1 MDPVE
6 RSEEA
11 IVLSTV
17 MKLIPFLLLL
27 VAAVI
32 TAPAADSKPMND
44 SKSATNATEKI
55 VLGGGCFW
63 CVEAVY
69 QRLEGVKSVESGYA
83 GGHVPNPTYKMIGY
97 GDTGHAEVIRVE
109 FDPKQISLDAVLKVF
124 WAAHDPTTKN
134 RQGNDVG
141 PQYRSVILFAN
152 EAQKTA
158 AEKSIKDAQK
168 DFKNPI
174 VTEVSPLKEFYKAE
188 DYHQN
193 YYNLNANKNPYCSV
207 VIGPKLNKLIKAG
220 VIKEKP
226 VL

>member
-1 MDPVE
+1 
-6 RSEEA
+6 
-11 IVLSTV
+11 
-17 MKLIPFLLLL
+17 MKLTTLLLL
-27 VAAVI
+27 VATTFAV
-32 TAPAADSKPMND
+32 TAAVPTPMKDSKP
-44 SKSATNATEKI
+44 TNAPTEKV

-69 QRLEGVKSVESGYA
+69 QRLDGVKSVVSGYA
-83 GGHVPNPTYKMIGY
+83 GGHVPNPTYQQIGF

-109 FDPKQISLDAVLKVF
+109 FAPKTINLEAVLKVF

-152 EAQKTA
+152 DAQKTA
-158 AEKSIKDAQK
+158 AEKSIKEAQK

-174 VTEVSPLKEFYKAE
+174 VTEVAALKEFFKAE

-207 VIGPKLNKLIKAG
+207 IIGPKLNKLVKAG

-226 VL
+226 VVP